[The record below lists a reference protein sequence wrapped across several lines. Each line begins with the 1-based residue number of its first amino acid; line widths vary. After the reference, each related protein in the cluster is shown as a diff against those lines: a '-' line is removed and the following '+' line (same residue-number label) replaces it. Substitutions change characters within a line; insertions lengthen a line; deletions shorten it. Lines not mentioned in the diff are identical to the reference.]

1 MRGEEAMRIRSISDS
16 CNLLVFARRFWNHIF
31 TCVSVSFSEDEN
43 SALSEIERYCFW
55 RNFFSSSISCF
66 VEKGVR
72 GFRFGLCF
80 RRVHFKG
87 PNGILGASEIHNV
100 AYNMWWKYVRIIEPI
115 IVQRRV

>member
-1 MRGEEAMRIRSISDS
+1 MRGEDAIRIRSISDS
-16 CNLLVFARRFWNHIF
+16 CNLLVFARLFWNHIF

-66 VEKGVR
+66 VENGVR

-87 PNGILGASEIHNV
+87 PSGILGPSEINIV
-100 AYNMWWKYVRIIEPI
+100 AYVLKH
-115 IVQRRV
+115 

>member
-1 MRGEEAMRIRSISDS
+1 MRGEDAIRIRSISDS

-66 VEKGVR
+66 VENGVR

-87 PNGILGASEIHNV
+87 PSGILGPSEIHIV
-100 AYNMWWKYVRIIEPI
+100 AYNKPLMIW
-115 IVQRRV
+115 